1 MEGITRENQIE
12 ILTQTLFFMPIPGQ
26 VMLDSLRSRSSTT
39 TSLGSELTTLEEVVT
54 LPLL

>member
-1 MEGITRENQIE
+1 MEGITRENQIQ
-12 ILTQTLFFMPIPGQ
+12 ILTQTLFFMQIPGQ